1 MNDEGSE
8 QQQGKPGAV
17 AEVARGVF
25 RWRKRR
31 GLTVEQL
38 AQRSGVPTVVLV
50 AIEGGQHDPAI
61 DLLDGLADA
70 LMVRLVDLFEPE
82 EEVILGLLSV
92 DKPDDL

>member
-8 QQQGKPGAV
+8 QRPIKTGAV

-31 GLTVEQL
+31 ALTVEQL
-38 AQRSGVPTVVLV
+38 AQRSGVPTVVLL

-70 LMVRLVDLFEPE
+70 LMVRLVDLFDAGEDE
-82 EEVILGLLSV
+82 IIGLISV
-92 DKPDDL
+92 DIADDL